1 MGSRKCVLDFLV
13 PIFLSDA
20 HSVASS
26 RVSGPPLCP
35 SVTSV
40 VKKNCPQEDRTT
52 WLRSRREKT
61 GNNSDAAR
69 STFDGEFSNED
80 SLTSSLLATGMAA
93 KEPVT
98 LSSAKSFD
106 LSLHLGCDLGTK
118 GQVCCR
124 SRALRE
130 RNDASEE

>member
-13 PIFLSDA
+13 PIFLSAA

-80 SLTSSLLATGMAA
+80 SLTSSLLAT
-93 KEPVT
+93 K
-98 LSSAKSFD
+98 
-106 LSLHLGCDLGTK
+106 GTK